1 LEISKIQLDT
11 TIKIISN
18 KKNKEWNFAIIH
30 CIKKIIGLKIKI
42 VNSQYIKNTQKMSKK
57 VVIVSAVRT
66 PIGSFM
72 GALST
77 VPATK
82 LGAAAIKGAL
92 NKINLDPNKVDEVI
106 MGNVVQAGNGQA
118 PARQA
123 AIYAGLSNNVPAT
136 TINKVCASGMKAVM
150 QAAQAIMCGD
160 AEIVVAGGMENM
172 SMIPH
177 YVDMRNGVKF
187 GPASLVDG
195 MQKDGLVDAY
205 GKEAM
210 GVYADLCAS
219 EYKITREEQ
228 DNYAIQSYTRSAKA
242 WDAGKFGSE
251 IVPVEVPQRRGD
263 AIIVSKDEEYTNVKL
278 EKIPALN
285 AVFTKEG
292 TVTAANAS
300 TINDGAAALV
310 LMSEEKAKELGLKP
324 LAYIKSYADAAQE
337 PKWFTTA
344 PSKALP
350 IALDKAGLKITDV
363 DYFEFN
369 EAFSVVGL
377 ANAKILGLDNNKV
390 NVNGGAV
397 SLGHPLGCSGAR
409 IIVTL
414 INVLEQNNA
423 KIGAAAI
430 CNGGGGASAIV
441 IEKA

>member
-1 LEISKIQLDT
+1 M
-11 TIKIISN
+11 N
-18 KKNKEWNFAIIH
+18 
-30 CIKKIIGLKIKI
+30 
-42 VNSQYIKNTQKMSKK
+42 KK

-72 GALST
+72 GALSS

-92 NKINLDPNKVDEVI
+92 HKINLDPKLVDEVL

-123 AIYAGLSNNVPAT
+123 ALYAGLSENVSCT
-136 TINKVCASGMKAVM
+136 TVNKVCASGMKAVM
-150 QAAQAIMCGD
+150 QGAQAIMAGD

-172 SMIPH
+172 SLIPH
-177 YVDMRNGVKF
+177 YVHLRNGVKF
-187 GPASLVDG
+187 GPTSLIDG
-195 MQKDGLVDAY
+195 MQKDGLTDAY
-205 GKEAM
+205 DNNAM
-210 GVYADLCAS
+210 GVCADLCAS
-219 EYKITREEQ
+219 EHNFTREDQ
-228 DNYAIQSYTRSAKA
+228 DNFAIQSYERSAVA
-242 WDAGKFGSE
+242 WEAGKFDAE

-263 AIIVSKDEEYTNVKL
+263 AIIVSKDEEFTNVKL
-278 EKIPALN
+278 DKIPSLAP
-285 AVFTKEG
+285 VFTKDG

-310 LMSEEKAKELGLKP
+310 LMSEDKAQALGLKP

-344 PSKALP
+344 PAKALP
-350 IALDKAGLKITDV
+350 KALEKAGLTISDV

-369 EAFSVVGL
+369 EAFAVVGL
-377 ANAKILGLDNNKV
+377 ANAKILGIDNAKI

-414 INVLEQNNA
+414 ISVLNQNNA
-423 KIGAAAI
+423 KVGAAAI

-441 IEKA
+441 IERA